1 MNHPCHVFVV
11 VACVFVSLSAV
22 AANPKKGAGSQAPH
36 NSPGHELAPLDAHA
50 CAGSV
55 MSPPKGLK
63 EVKDASFNA
72 TPPLDK
78 TDNGK
83 LCKAKVFEVVSPVTV
98 YRVWNKSKAYTEKGQ
113 WWSFSRPKGPVS
125 QYRHDNEICP
135 EWSDLD
141 MLTQC
146 KLKVGSKI
154 AVGPGQSAK
163 CATLTYPKSAVNQ
176 VFVPN
181 DGRKGVFHVDNC
193 SKPVA
198 WP

>member
-1 MNHPCHVFVV
+1 MNRPALLALACL
-11 VACVFVSLSAV
+11 VALPAV
-22 AANPKKGAGSQAPH
+22 AKPKKGGGPAAPH
-36 NSPGHELAPLDAHA
+36 SSPGFELKPLDSAP
-50 CAGSV
+50 CVGSV
-55 MSPPKGLK
+55 VSPPKGLK
-63 EVKDASFNA
+63 EVKDATFQA

-78 TDNGK
+78 TDAGK

-98 YRVWNKSKAYTEKGQ
+98 WRVWNKSKAYTEKGQ

-141 MLTQC
+141 MLTSC
-146 KLKVGSKI
+146 KLKVGARI

-163 CATLTYPKSAVNQ
+163 CLSVTYPKSAVNQ

-181 DGRKGVFHVDNC
+181 DGRKGVFHVGNC
-193 SKPVA
+193 SKATA